1 MGKLPEL
8 LVLVLLFVGL
18 PLAAITALVW
28 LVVKLRS
35 QTRPTK

>member
-8 LVLVLLFVGL
+8 WELVLLFVGL
-18 PLAAITALVW
+18 PLVAFTVLVW

-35 QTRPTK
+35 ETRPKK